1 MCRDHVPVK
10 KQKIN
15 RKSILNN
22 VIEKSSPIVNNESV
36 KNKVNSQTNGEQ
48 IKKDI
53 KTQKKEIKNSL
64 KGSKSNE
71 HNLAYIFASV
81 GLGLIALSYYVL
93 WPLMFVGFAFSVAAL
108 VMGILNGDTKSIIF
122 GSLGIFFFIIELV
135 LIFLLLA

>member
-1 MCRDHVPVK
+1 M
-10 KQKIN
+10 
-15 RKSILNN
+15 
-22 VIEKSSPIVNNESV
+22 